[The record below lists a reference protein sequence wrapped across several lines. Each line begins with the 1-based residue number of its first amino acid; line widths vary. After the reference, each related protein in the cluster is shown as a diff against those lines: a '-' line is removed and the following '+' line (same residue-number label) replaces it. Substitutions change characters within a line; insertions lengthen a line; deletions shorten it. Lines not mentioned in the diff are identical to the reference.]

1 MVMIVNLDVFPENA
15 VISNG
20 YRVQA
25 VKGTARIEKRI
36 VTDAHRAAPPP
47 LFEQQ
52 SLSGSANENR
62 MRKRFHSNP

>member
-1 MVMIVNLDVFPENA
+1 MVMIVNLDVFSENA
-15 VISNG
+15 IISHG

-25 VKGTARIEKRI
+25 VKGAARIEKRI
-36 VTDAHRAAPPP
+36 VTDTHRAAPP

>member
-1 MVMIVNLDVFPENA
+1 MVMIVNFDVFPENA

-36 VTDAHRAAPPP
+36 VTDAHRAAPP